1 MRVRQSLGL
10 LLVLLLIALLAAA
23 CADRKDPTDTFY
35 SAHPNEQWMETQSA
49 DFHGA
54 LVRRDGPAFCQ
65 SCHGEEL
72 MGAGQA
78 PSCYACHNGPGG
90 HPANW
95 INPDPPFH
103 GDAVNLNGPQGCR
116 DCHGLDY
123 QGGWTGVSCYLCHD
137 GPAGI
142 SY

>member
-10 LLVLLLIALLAAA
+10 LLVLFLIALVAMA

-35 SAHPNEQWMETQSA
+35 TAHPDEQWMETQSA

-54 LVRRDGPAFCQ
+54 LVRRDGPEFCQ
-65 SCHGEEL
+65 SCHGQDL
-72 MGAGQA
+72 MGAEQA
-78 PSCYACHNGPGG
+78 PSCYECHNGPGG

-103 GDAVNLNGPQGCR
+103 GDAVNLNGPLGCR

-123 QGGWTGVSCYLCHD
+123 RGGWTGVSCYLCHD

-142 SY
+142 SF